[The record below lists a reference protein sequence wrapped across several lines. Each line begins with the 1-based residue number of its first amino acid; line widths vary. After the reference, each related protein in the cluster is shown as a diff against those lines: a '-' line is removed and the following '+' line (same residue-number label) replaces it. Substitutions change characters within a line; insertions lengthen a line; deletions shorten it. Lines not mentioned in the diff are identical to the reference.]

1 MGAPLQPG
9 EAVEGEA
16 DEGGG
21 EDRSVRDNPEHYGR
35 DPCPVSRDPCYRKVS
50 QSREMAAITV

>member
-1 MGAPLQPG
+1 MCNLLFSPRGVERLLVGAPLQPG

-21 EDRSVRDNPEHYGR
+21 EDRSVRDNPEHHGR
-35 DPCPVSRDPCYRKVS
+35 HPCIV
-50 QSREMAAITV
+50 